1 MGRGGRMIKEYIS
14 MNTTKLQTWM
24 IIHARR
30 IASMVANIAFGNNLV
45 YRLIGFLNRAIF
57 KRRFKTVF
65 LLYPANEKYLL
76 SYAYLWYAQKFK
88 WKPCLLGLFRQDH
101 GWGLIFGIS
110 AMEKDFL
117 RDSNGEQIQTMER
130 SMENIR
136 KIIGA
141 KQKSFAGIL
150 PGLLGAR
157 GIVDNPVESLIT
169 AKVVLQALRITREQ
183 ENLKEDT
190 DIVILGGNG
199 FVGRLVV
206 KALAD
211 TGYRGAIHS
220 VDVGNCHEFKTLSD
234 RLRGKSTILLNATKR
249 GALGEYIP
257 LLWPEVVVL
266 NEVYPE
272 PSRDELNLLNGI
284 GIRCYHIVGM
294 QGKSWPAFPRGYA
307 GGIPCCA
314 SFLPEAGE
322 KDYRVIIER
331 KS

>member
-1 MGRGGRMIKEYIS
+1 MGQGGRMVKEYIS
-14 MNTTKLQTWM
+14 MTTAKLQKWM

-30 IASMVANIAFGNNLV
+30 ITSMMASTVFGNNLV
-45 YRLIGFLNRAIF
+45 YRLIGFLNRVIC
-57 KRRFKTVF
+57 KRPLKTVF

-76 SYAYLWYAQKFK
+76 AYVYPWYAHKFK
-88 WKPCLLGLFRQDH
+88 WQPCLLGLFKQNQ

-110 AMEKDFL
+110 ATEKDFL
-117 RDSNGEQIQTMER
+117 RDSNGEQIRTIER

-136 KIIGA
+136 EIIGA

-150 PGLLGAR
+150 PGLLIAR
-157 GIVDNPVESLIT
+157 GIVDETIESRT
-169 AKVVLQALRITREQ
+169 TVRAVLQALHIIREQ
-183 ENLKEDT
+183 ENLEGNT
-190 DIVILGGNG
+190 NIIILGGNG

-206 KALAD
+206 MALAD

-220 VDVGNCHEFKTLSD
+220 VDVGNCHEFKMLSD
-234 RLRGKSTILLNATKR
+234 RLRGKPTILLNATKR
-249 GALGEYIP
+249 GALREYIP

-272 PSRDELNLLNGI
+272 PSWDELNLLNDI
-284 GIRCYHIVGM
+284 GIRCYHIVGV
-294 QGKSWPAFPRGYA
+294 QGKAWPAFPRAYA

-314 SFLPEAGE
+314 SYLPEAGE
-322 KDYRVIIER
+322 KDYRVIVER